1 MSTPFDP
8 TRPKV
13 VTSGLVV
20 GPQRTSPVRFA
31 LDTGSNQTVIS
42 ATILTLLGY
51 DLSVAT
57 RHGRLRSAT
66 GGAAAPVIEVRQLDA
81 LEHTRSNFRVVAH
94 DMPPAVTYDGLLGLD
109 FFRGLVLTLDFS
121 RGRVSLNPPRRWWQ
135 LWR

>member
-13 VTSGLVV
+13 VASGLVV
-20 GPQRTSPVRFA
+20 GPRRTSPVRFA

-51 DLSVAT
+51 DLSAAT

-66 GGAAAPVIEVRQLDA
+66 GGTTAPVIEVRQLDA
-81 LEHTRSNFRVVAH
+81 LDHARANFPVVAH

-109 FFRGLVLTLDFS
+109 FFRGLVLTLDFA
-121 RGRVSLNPPRRWWQ
+121 RGDVTLKPPRRWWR